1 MHTSLSNRM
10 NVFDWMM
17 LSFITIVVSMYLY
30 DITKLTLHSLD
41 GAPTCHM
48 QVVCDKP

>member
-1 MHTSLSNRM
+1 MYVDKKM

-30 DITKLTLHSLD
+30 DITKLTVHTLN
-41 GAPTCHM
+41 GAPACHT
-48 QVVCDKP
+48 QVVCNNP